1 MGSSFDCIHELPIRR
16 YQDLLPYSIL
26 KLIKMLNVAGSK
38 TFLNMDKE
46 IKEGLVLRMT
56 GNEVWVEAGSGVVPC
71 VLRGRFRQ
79 KGKAFDLVAG
89 DRVDFSLKGPGGE
102 GGVIEEVLPR
112 KSWLSRYVT
121 GRDEGERT
129 IVANIDALFVI
140 ASVLE
145 PRLHYGFVD
154 RVLVSA
160 ERGKVPVILCLNK
173 IDLLEDEEVAEA
185 FKNTYQSCGYPIV
198 LTSAVGGD
206 GLSLLEEKFEGGIYA
221 FVGESGVG
229 KSSLLNR
236 IDSQLNLRVGEVAIK
251 TGRGKHTTSFSQLFP
266 IKGGYIADTP
276 GMQTFGFPGDEKT
289 EVSGCF
295 PEFGLVEENCRFRP
309 CTHSHEPDCAVKEAC
324 EDGRIFQT
332 RYRSYLSMLAEVIE
346 REKKRYS

>member
-1 MGSSFDCIHELPIRR
+1 M
-16 YQDLLPYSIL
+16 
-26 KLIKMLNVAGSK
+26 
-38 TFLNMDKE
+38 NMEKE
-46 IKEGLVLRMT
+46 TKEGLVLRMT
-56 GNEVWVEAGSGVVPC
+56 GHEVWVEAGSGVVSC

-89 DRVDFSLKGPGGE
+89 DRVEIRQEGPGGE

-112 KSWLSRYVT
+112 NSWLSRYVT

-129 IVANIDALFVI
+129 IVANIDALFVV
-140 ASVLE
+140 ASILE
-145 PRLHYGFVD
+145 PRLNYGFID

-160 ERGKVPVILCLNK
+160 ERGQVPVIVCLNK
-173 IDLLEDEEVAEA
+173 IDLLEDEEVTEH
-185 FKNTYQSCGYPIV
+185 FKNTYQSCGYPVV

-221 FVGESGVG
+221 FVGASGVG
-229 KSSLLNR
+229 KSSILNR
-236 IDSQLNLRVGEVAIK
+236 IDPQLNLRVGKVALK

-276 GMQTFGFPGDEKT
+276 GMQTFGFPGSEKT
-289 EVSGCF
+289 DVSRCF
-295 PEFGLVEENCRFRP
+295 PEFGPIEENCRFRP

-324 EDGRIFQT
+324 EEGSIFQT
-332 RYRSYLSMLAEVIE
+332 RYQSYLSMLAEVME
-346 REKKRYS
+346 RDKKRYS